1 MSGICLSVIQII
13 ERGGDPG
20 VLQGVPYSVIYIYK
34 QNSYQMRDPETKLS
48 MCGSVCVSLA
58 VLSVKELWVN
68 LSDDRLIGVERK
80 APGKERCAAGGKAEE
95 AYFRSS

>member
-1 MSGICLSVIQII
+1 MSGICLSVIHII

-20 VLQGVPYSVIYIYK
+20 VLQGVPYSVIYIY
-34 QNSYQMRDPETKLS
+34 YQMRDPETKSS

-68 LSDDRLIGVERK
+68 LGDDRLIGVERK
-80 APGKERCAAGGKAEE
+80 APGKERCAAGGKTEE
-95 AYFRSS
+95 VYFRSS